1 LEKEFLLIK
10 NRETMRKTLQRD
22 PANKVIGGV
31 CSGLANYF
39 GTDPLL
45 FRAIFLLIIFIGGGG
60 VLVYIILWAVLPEG
74 NYGEQFS
81 QPNVNDIPKP
91 ESNNK
96 EEDSPDMANISMGL
110 LLLSAGILLLVNNLI
125 PEFNFKKFWPL
136 ILIIVGGGLMIGSK
150 KPTTQSSTSNDTE
163 E

>member
-1 LEKEFLLIK
+1 MSKI
-10 NRETMRKTLQRD
+10 LQRD

-60 VLVYIILWAVLPEG
+60 VLVYLILWAVLPEG
-74 NYGEQFS
+74 KIGEAAAQS
-81 QPNVNDIPKP
+81 SLKDDLKP
-91 ESNNK
+91 ESGSNEPN
-96 EEDSPDMANISMGL
+96 SPDVANISMGL
-110 LLLSAGILLLVNNLI
+110 LLLSSGILLLVNNLI

-150 KPTTQSSTSNDTE
+150 KPKTHNSTSNNE

>member
-1 LEKEFLLIK
+1 
-10 NRETMRKTLQRD
+10 MSKTLQRD

-39 GTDPLL
+39 GTEPLL

-74 NYGEQFS
+74 KYGDQFKQDS
-81 QPNVNDIPKP
+81 FNETPKT
-91 ESNNK
+91 ETVNK
-96 EEDSPDMANISMGL
+96 EDGSPDMANISMGL
-110 LLLSAGILLLVNNLI
+110 LLLSAGILLMVNNLV

-150 KPTTQSSTSNDTE
+150 KPSTQSSTSSDE
-163 E
+163 EK